1 VVQLEHRIEAIVER
15 YFARL
20 RDERGLGAGTKER
33 SYYPALADLLNALG
47 QDLKPKVICLSDL
60 ANTGAGHPDFGLYAA
75 NQVQKGEPRKGQMPE
90 RGVIEMKGVADETW
104 LTADTRQV
112 SKYFGAYRLVIVSNL
127 RDFLIVGEGPKG
139 EATKLEG
146 FRLAPNAKAF
156 WDMVATPRKSAEQ
169 IGRAFGEY
177 LKRALTLSVALRE
190 PKDVAWFLASYARD
204 ALQRVDEA
212 GNLPALANVRASLE
226 QALGVTFEA
235 DKGDHFFRSTLVQTL
250 FYGVFSAWVLWARE
264 APRSSVKFD
273 WRLATWHLKVP
284 FIRTL
289 FQQIAS
295 PAHLQPLRLV
305 EVLDWTAAT
314 LNRVDVPEFFKRFND
329 ADAVQFFYEP
339 FLEAFDPELRKD
351 LGVWYTPNEV
361 VTYMVSRVDKAL
373 RDDLGIENGLAS
385 ERVYVLD
392 PCCGT
397 GAFLGAVL
405 KRIEASLEAKGF
417 GGLKGQM
424 VKQAALTRVFGFE
437 IMPAPFVVA
446 HLQVGLTLQAMGA
459 TFDDATDERA
469 GIFLTNA
476 LIGWEP
482 HVTKPLPFPE
492 LEEERS
498 RADKVKQSAPILVVI
513 GNPPYNGFAG
523 VNEGKEERA
532 LTDAYKRPQKV
543 RKPEGQGLNDLYVR
557 FFRMAE
563 RRIVQKLTVEKK
575 DLLSNSVE
583 FHYQDG
589 GEGIVCF
596 ISNYSWL
603 DGLSFTAMRERYL
616 AAYDAI
622 RIDCLNGDKYK
633 TGKTTPDGAPDPSIF
648 STEHNREG
656 IQVGTAIATL
666 IRKQDHAPAAAVG
679 FRHLWGA
686 GKRQE
691 LLDTAESDAAALY
704 QPVTP
709 PLELGL
715 PFVNAL
721 VGAGYFEWPKLP
733 DLFPASFPGVKTS
746 RDEFLVDIDRDA
758 LTARIADYFNPS
770 ISNDD
775 IRARFPQVMT
785 KTDEFDPIET
795 RTVLLKRGQKPQ
807 NVVPYSYRP
816 FDVRWLYWEPE
827 TKLLDRNRAEY
838 WPHLLQGNLFV
849 EAREK
854 EPKDVFN
861 RGTVISGLADNFG
874 NGLSTFFPRMLNDGT
889 GALARINLP
898 TPVLKLAEAAALRPE
913 AIFSHIIALLHAPA
927 YRAEN
932 LGALR
937 MDWPRV
943 PIPGDAGILTHSAG
957 LGETLS
963 LLLNPETPAPGV
975 STGTL
980 RPGLRVKGLPAKR
993 NGAALDAVD
1002 LALTAGWGSTQT
1014 AGGGAIV
1021 MPGRGLTRT
1030 RDYTPA
1036 ERIALEAEAQAQ
1048 GMTLDALLAL
1058 IGARTLDVHLNAETF
1073 WSNVPEKVWDY
1084 ALGGYQ
1090 VIKKWLSY
1098 RERGVLGRALKLDE
1112 TLYVSQMV
1120 RRIAAILMM
1129 GPALDANYRV
1139 AAAEALTYEQLGL
1152 SRDAARERKGAKQ
1165 TKRGPSNRLT
1175 PAMKANRDDARK
1187 TKDKKKPVA

>member
-1 VVQLEHRIEAIVER
+1 MTDRIETIVEH

-47 QDLKPKVICLSDL
+47 QDLKPRVLCLSDL

-75 NQVQKGEPRKGQMPE
+75 NQVQKGEPRKGQLPE

-104 LTADTRQV
+104 LTADTKQV

-127 RDFLIVGEGPKG
+127 RDFLIIGEGPNG

-156 WDMVATPRKSAEQ
+156 WDMVATPRKSAEHV
-169 IGRAFGEY
+169 GRAFGEY
-177 LKRALTLSVALRE
+177 LKRALTQSVALRE

-204 ALQRVDEA
+204 ALQRVDQA
-212 GNLPALANVRASLE
+212 GNLPALANIRASLE

-235 DKGDHFFRSTLVQTL
+235 EKGDHFFRSTLVQTL

-264 APRSSVKFD
+264 VPRTSPKFD
-273 WRLATWHLKVP
+273 WKLATWHLKVP

-295 PAHLQPLRLV
+295 PAHLQPLHLV
-305 EVLDWTAAT
+305 DVLDWTAAT
-314 LNRVDVPEFFKRFND
+314 LNRVDTVEFFKRFND

-339 FLEAFDPELRKD
+339 FLEAFDPELRKE

-361 VTYMVSRVDKAL
+361 VTYMVARVDKAL
-373 RDDLGIENGLAS
+373 RDDLGIEDGLAS

-405 KRIEASLEAKGF
+405 KRIEASLEAKGL

-424 VKQAALTRVFGFE
+424 VKQAALKRIFGFE

-476 LIGWEP
+476 LTGWEP
-482 HVTKPLPFPE
+482 HVMKPLPFPE

-498 RADKVKQSAPILVVI
+498 RADKVKQGAPILVVI

-532 LTDAYKRPQKV
+532 LTDAYKRPKKV

-563 RRIVQKLTVEKK
+563 RRIVQKLTIEEK
-575 DLLSNSVE
+575 DLFSGGVE
-583 FHYQDG
+583 FHYEDG

-616 AAYDAI
+616 EAYDAI

-633 TGKTTPDGAPDPSIF
+633 TGKTMPDGAPDPSIF

-666 IRKQDHAPAAAVG
+666 IRKQEHAPAATVE
-679 FRHLWGA
+679 FRHLWGT
-686 GKRQE
+686 GKRQA
-691 LLDTAESDAAALY
+691 LLDTAEADPATLY

-715 PFVNAL
+715 PFVSAQ

-733 DLFPASFPGVKTS
+733 DLFPASFPGVQTK
-746 RDEFLVDIDRDA
+746 RDQFLVDIERESLEKRIDDFFNGNMDFDEFA
-758 LTARIADYFNPS
+758 QKYPEVTQPTARYNPREA
-770 ISNDD
+770 
-775 IRARFPQVMT
+775 RAYLI
-785 KTDEFDPIET
+785 D
-795 RTVLLKRGQKPQ
+795 RGKKA
-807 NVVPYSYRP
+807 NHIVRYTYRP
-816 FDVRWLYWEPE
+816 FDVRWCYWEPE
-827 TKLLDRNRAEY
+827 TKLLGEKSPDLFAARVAKVPDLVIPRAQRKTWSPPLLISSLSDLNAMDGGASVVPNRVGASDTN
-838 WPHLLQGNLFV
+838 PTGN
-849 EAREK
+849 
-854 EPKDVFN
+854 
-861 RGTVISGLADNFG
+861 
-874 NGLSTFFPRMLNDGT
+874 
-889 GALARINLP
+889 INLP
-898 TPVLKLAEAAALRPE
+898 ASMLKLLQSIGIGESV
-913 AIFSHIIALLHAPA
+913 IFYHCLALLHSPA
-927 YRAEN
+927 YFAEN
-932 LGALR
+932 SGAMR
-937 MDWPRV
+937 IEAPCV
-943 PIPGDAGILTHSAG
+943 PISGDAGILAHSAG
-957 LGETLS
+957 LGEALS

-975 STGTL
+975 STGAL
-980 RPGLRVKGLPAKR
+980 RPGLRITGLPAKR
-993 NGAALDAVD
+993 GGGSLDAAD
-1002 LALTAGWGSTQT
+1002 LALTAGWGSSQN
-1014 AGGGAIV
+1014 AGGGTIV

-1036 ERIALEAEAQAQ
+1036 ERAALEAEAQAH

-1058 IGARTLDVHLNAETF
+1058 IGTRTLDVHLNADTF

-1098 RERGVLGRALKLDE
+1098 RDRSVLGRPLKLDE
-1112 TLYVSQMV
+1112 ALYVSQMV

-1129 GPALDANYRV
+1129 GPALDANYH
-1139 AAAEALTYEQLGL
+1139 ACATETLTYEQLGL
-1152 SRDAARERKGAKQ
+1152 SRDAARERKGAKEV
-1165 TKRGPSNRLT
+1165 KRGLSNRLT
-1175 PAMKANRDDARK
+1175 PATLENREKARK
-1187 TKDKKKPVA
+1187 AKRAP

>member
-1 VVQLEHRIEAIVER
+1 MTDRLETIVER

-75 NQVQKGEPRKGQMPE
+75 NQVQKGEPRKGQLPE

-104 LTADTRQV
+104 LTADTKQV
-112 SKYFGAYRLVIVSNL
+112 SKYFGAYRLVIVSNV
-127 RDFLIVGEGPKG
+127 RDFLIIGEGPNG

-156 WDMVATPRKSAEQ
+156 WDMVATPRKSAEH

-204 ALQRVDEA
+204 ALQRVEEA

-226 QALGVTFEA
+226 QALGVTFDA

-264 APRSSVKFD
+264 VPRTSPKFD
-273 WRLATWHLKVP
+273 WKLATWHLKVP

-339 FLEAFDPELRKD
+339 FLEAFDPELRKE

-361 VTYMVSRVDKAL
+361 VTYMVARVDKAL
-373 RDDLGIENGLAS
+373 RDDLGIEDGLAS

-405 KRIEASLEAKGF
+405 KRIEASLEAKGL

-424 VKQAALTRVFGFE
+424 VKQAALKRVFGFE

-459 TFDDATDERA
+459 TFDDTSDERA

-476 LIGWEP
+476 LTGWEP

-523 VNEGKEERA
+523 VTEGREERA

-563 RRIVQKLTVEKK
+563 RRIVQTMTVQKQN
-575 DLLSNSVE
+575 LLDDPTVTWV
-583 FHYQDG
+583 DG

-616 AAYDAI
+616 EAYDAI

-666 IRKQDHAPAAAVG
+666 IRKQQHTPAAAVG
-679 FRHLWGA
+679 FRHLWGTT
-686 GKRQE
+686 KRQE
-691 LLDTAESDAAALY
+691 LLDTAEADAATLY

-715 PFVNAL
+715 PFVNAS
-721 VGAGYFEWPKLP
+721 VFTGYFDWIAIK
-733 DLFPASFPGVKTS
+733 DIFPITFSGVQTR
-746 RDEFLVDIDRDA
+746 RDAFLVSPDTEELEKRLSHYLSNVYSDA
-758 LTARIADYFNPS
+758 DFFKFYPDMGKETAQYN
-770 ISNDD
+770 
-775 IRARFPQVMT
+775 
-785 KTDEFDPIET
+785 PIET
-795 RTVLLKRGQKPQ
+795 RRKVQSIGVDSTKILD
-807 NVVPYSYRP
+807 YFYRP
-816 FDVRWLYWEPE
+816 FDGR
-827 TKLLDRNRAEY
+827 KLIWSAHSD
-838 WPHLLQGNLFV
+838 LLGRPSSDYV
-849 EAREK
+849 EALPPNELQMVIPRAQRKAFSRPLVTFRVGDLNAMDGGASFIPQKIK
-854 EPKDVFN
+854 EHNSKEFV
-861 RGTVISGLADNFG
+861 
-874 NGLSTFFPRMLNDGT
+874 LN
-889 GALARINLP
+889 
-898 TPVLKLAEAAALRPE
+898 LAEGVKKTILSGGGNPDFLMHHT
-913 AIFSHIIALLHAPA
+913 ISILHSPQYKIDNETAM
-927 YRAEN
+927 RT
-932 LGALR
+932 
-937 MDWPRV
+937 DWPRI
-943 PIPGDAGILTHSAG
+943 PIPKFAYTIEQSAKIG
-957 LGETLS
+957 VEIGG
-963 LLLNPETPAPGV
+963 LLNPETPAPGV

-980 RPGLRVKGLPAKR
+980 RPGLRVMGLPSKQG
-993 NGAALDAVD
+993 GAAIETAD
-1002 LALTAGWGSTQT
+1002 LALTAGWGSTQS

-1021 MPGRGLTRT
+1021 MPGRGLTRA

-1036 ERIALEAEAQAQ
+1036 ERTALEAEAQAQ
-1048 GMTLDALLAL
+1048 GMTLDTLLSL
-1058 IGARTLDVHLNAETF
+1058 IGTRTLDVHLNADTF

-1098 RERGVLGRALKLDE
+1098 REQGVLGRPLKPDE
-1112 TLYVSQMV
+1112 AAYVSQMV

-1129 GPALDANYRV
+1129 GPALDANYRAC
-1139 AAAEALTYEQLGL
+1139 AAAALTYEQLGL
-1152 SRDAARERKGAKQ
+1152 SRDAAGERKRAKQ
-1165 TKRGPSNRLT
+1165 VKRRASNRLT
-1175 PAMKANRDDARK
+1175 PAMKSNRDDARK
-1187 TKDKKKPVA
+1187 AKGKKKPVKP